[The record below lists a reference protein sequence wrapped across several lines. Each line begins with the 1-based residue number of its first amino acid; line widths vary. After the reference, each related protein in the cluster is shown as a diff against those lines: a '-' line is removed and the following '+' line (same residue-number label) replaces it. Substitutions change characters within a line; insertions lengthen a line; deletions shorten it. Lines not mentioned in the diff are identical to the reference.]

1 MNKVVNDRYIYNI
14 SNIYFYVM
22 ITGGAAGLVAGLV
35 VGVLGAR
42 AVGKMMEA
50 RRLNQ
55 EEEDD
60 DDEEEEEGKVPIT
73 VVTEPSEEQKPD
85 TLDTVT

>member
-1 MNKVVNDRYIYNI
+1 M
-14 SNIYFYVM
+14 
-22 ITGGAAGLVAGLV
+22 VAGLV

-50 RRLNQ
+50 RRINQ

-60 DDEEEEEGKVPIT
+60 EDEEEEEDKVPIT
-73 VVTEPSEEQKPD
+73 VVTEPSEEQKAD

>member
-1 MNKVVNDRYIYNI
+1 M
-14 SNIYFYVM
+14 
-22 ITGGAAGLVAGLV
+22 VAGLV

-50 RRLNQ
+50 RRINQ
-55 EEEDD
+55 EEDDDEDD
-60 DDEEEEEGKVPIT
+60 DDEEEDKVPIT
-73 VVTEPSEEQKPD
+73 VVTEPSEEQKAD

>member
-1 MNKVVNDRYIYNI
+1 MNKVVNNRYIYNI
-14 SNIYFYVM
+14 SNIYFYVL

-50 RRLNQ
+50 RRINQ
-55 EEEDD
+55 EEEDE
-60 DDEEEEEGKVPIT
+60 DEEGEEEDKVPIT
-73 VVTEPSEEQKPD
+73 VVTEPSEEQKAD

>member
-1 MNKVVNDRYIYNI
+1 M
-14 SNIYFYVM
+14 
-22 ITGGAAGLVAGLV
+22 AGLV

-50 RRLNQ
+50 RRRNQ
-55 EEEDD
+55 EDD
-60 DDEEEEEGKVPIT
+60 DEDEEGEEDKVPIT
-73 VVTEPSEEQKPD
+73 VVTEPSEEQKAD

>member
-50 RRLNQ
+50 RRINQ
-55 EEEDD
+55 EE
-60 DDEEEEEGKVPIT
+60 DDEDEEEEGKVPIT

>member
-1 MNKVVNDRYIYNI
+1 MNQVVNDRYIYNI
-14 SNIYFYVM
+14 SNIYFYVL

-50 RRLNQ
+50 RRINQ
-55 EEEDD
+55 EEDDDD
-60 DDEEEEEGKVPIT
+60 DDEEEDKVPIT
-73 VVTEPSEEQKPD
+73 VVTEPSEEQKAD

>member
-1 MNKVVNDRYIYNI
+1 
-14 SNIYFYVM
+14 M

-42 AVGKMMEA
+42 AVGKMLEA
-50 RRLNQ
+50 RRRNQ
-55 EEEDD
+55 EEEDED
-60 DDEEEEEGKVPIT
+60 KVPIT
-73 VVTEPSEEQKPD
+73 VVTEPSEEQKAD

>member
-1 MNKVVNDRYIYNI
+1 M
-14 SNIYFYVM
+14 
-22 ITGGAAGLVAGLV
+22 VAGLV

-50 RRLNQ
+50 RRINQ

-60 DDEEEEEGKVPIT
+60 DEEGEEDDEGKVPIT
-73 VVTEPSEEQKPD
+73 VVTEPSEEQKAD